1 MEKSP
6 EHIAYN
12 QWFIEQVELAV
23 AEADDP
29 NTEWVSN
36 EQAKAEWAV
45 KRASL
50 RARIERLQG
59 TEGWAK

>member
-12 QWFIEQVELAV
+12 QWFIKQVEQAV

-29 NTEWVSN
+29 KTE
-36 EQAKAEWAV
+36 
-45 KRASL
+45 
-50 RARIERLQG
+50 
-59 TEGWAK
+59 